1 MGDIVE
7 GSIKELKHK
16 IKEIIQNEVQSEGN
30 RTYVRRKYQKDP
42 LSLSLSGFLSLFHT
56 FSAWRS
62 CNAIS

>member
-1 MGDIVE
+1 MGDIVK

-16 IKEIIQNEVQSEGN
+16 IKEIIQSEGN

-42 LSLSLSGFLSLFHT
+42 LSLSGFLSLFHT
-56 FSAWRS
+56 FSAWWS